1 MENQTPIVFADNVRI
16 RTTDLTSDLKLA
28 GLVGHVYGQTTPSET
43 NVEVVGEVKTD
54 YAVNVY
60 FDELKQAFWFA
71 EDLLEF
77 VDHGPGLEM
86 TLEGIPKKWTRTA
99 SGEWA
104 VREIEITHSSTK
116 PWWKFW

>member
-1 MENQTPIVFADNVRI
+1 MENQTSISFGDNVRI
-16 RTTDLTSDLKLA
+16 RTTDLTSELKLA
-28 GLVGHVYGQTTPSET
+28 GLVGHVYGQTTPCAT
-43 NVEVVGEVKTD
+43 NVEVIGEIKTD

-60 FDELKQAFWFA
+60 FDDLRESFWFA

-86 TLEGIPKKWTRTA
+86 TLEGVPKKWTRTT
-99 SGEWA
+99 SGEWT
-104 VREIEITHSSTK
+104 VRETHSSIK